1 MIIVGNPLPITLGRQ
16 PHQLKTRCTKL
27 AKFLLGLLHGIFAA
41 YLSFRARLTVY
52 PPHTLKRPC
61 FQWTKL
67 MTDICLLD
75 DFIVMRANRK

>member
-41 YLSFRARLTVY
+41 YLSFRARLT
-52 PPHTLKRPC
+52 TLKRPC